1 MAQTHKN
8 RPGALADLGVGSRRR
23 TAAAIDS
30 VVDVVVVMHVRC
42 AAVNGGAFAE
52 RVVVASR
59 DVPRIGVVCRIVL
72 EEGKAVQEVAAHQRS
87 LCGNAVYHQIRV
99 GVAIN
104 RFGALTVNKIAVQL

>member
-8 RPGALADLGVGSRRR
+8 RPRALADLGVGRRRR
-23 TAAAIDS
+23 TADS

-72 EEGKAVQEVAAHQRS
+72 EEGKAVQDPTLGE
-87 LCGNAVYHQIRV
+87 
-99 GVAIN
+99 
-104 RFGALTVNKIAVQL
+104 